1 MSYTKCFQHL
11 NECVRI
17 YITFHDIFL
26 ILCYFSDRLD
36 ENEDIVRFIFNN
48 HVRDSVWPVTPEKA
62 IQLYEAWLVIG
73 RMTRDPANRIEH
85 KMVPGDM
92 ITFNNT
98 RVLHGR
104 SAFTITRESNRY
116 LQGIYLDWDAIY
128 SRMRVLAK
136 RFNIPFGI

>member
-1 MSYTKCFQHL
+1 ML
-11 NECVRI
+11 
-17 YITFHDIFL
+17 
-26 ILCYFSDRLD
+26 FSDRLD
-36 ENEDIVRFIFNN
+36 ENEHIVRFTFNN
-48 HVRDSVWPVTPEKA
+48 PVRDSVWPVTPEKA

-73 RMTRDPANRIEH
+73 RMMRDPANQIEH

-92 ITFNNT
+92 ITFNNG

-104 SAFTITRESNRY
+104 SAFTITGESNRY